1 MDLGHPTEENNT
13 ILTNRNDTG
22 VNTYQD
28 VVFYCYYYGIFVVIA
43 LVNLCGNS
51 LILVSARRRNL
62 RTPEN
67 YFIFSLATSDL
78 IHGLGYI
85 CYNVSHMEIP
95 AVRDHMTSEYH
106 YHANDCLSVCVL
118 YMCVYVCLSV

>member
-1 MDLGHPTEENNT
+1 MDLGHGTKENNST
-13 ILTNRNDTG
+13 IWTNRNHTDLAP
-22 VNTYQD
+22 D
-28 VVFYCYYYGIFVVIA
+28 VVFYCYYYGVFLVIA
-43 LVNLCGNS
+43 LVNFCGNG

-78 IHGLGYI
+78 IHGMVYI

-95 AVRDHMTSEYH
+95 AVRDHMTSKYH
-106 YHANDCLSVCVL
+106 KSLL
-118 YMCVYVCLSV
+118 